1 MLLRNE
7 NIFLS
12 LQNEII
18 FLIRSLMEGQGTYDV
33 MLRCCD
39 EEVKADAAE
48 VQRVL
53 TRHKLS
59 YREQGLEWI
68 RLSHEHCDPAWMELC
83 RQKARQMVDAREE
96 ERELLAALDVGV
108 DFASTPEGVQRPVD
122 TLAERHFTWVA
133 KQPKVVVEMVS
144 GGIMNLARGGFI
156 SDDMEQQ
163 AALRRGLGIALNA
176 AERTSRAP
184 WLYWLGGDSGLHY
197 LIKSLWDMHLIYCSG
212 GERDKWKTVCG
223 FVLHAD
229 GSRYEPKL
237 RACSRAGEQTRR
249 AIDDAMLKGLR
260 YV

>member
-1 MLLRNE
+1 
-7 NIFLS
+7 
-12 LQNEII
+12 
-18 FLIRSLMEGQGTYDV
+18 MEGQDIYDV
-33 MLRCCD
+33 MLRCCG

-48 VQRVL
+48 VQRVM
-53 TRHKLS
+53 TRHGLT
-59 YREQGLEWI
+59 YRAQGREWI
-68 RLSHEHCDPAWMELC
+68 RLSHAFCEPSWMELC
-83 RQKARQMVDAREE
+83 RRQARRMVEAMAD
-96 ERELLAALDVGV
+96 ERELVAALGGGV
-108 DFASTPEGVQRPVD
+108 DFASTAEGAPRPVEA
-122 TLAERHFTWVA
+122 LAERHFTWVA

-197 LIKSLWDMHLIYCSG
+197 LIKTLWDMHLIYCSG

-229 GSRYEPKL
+229 GSPFEPKL

-260 YV
+260 FVETCKGGAP